1 MTDVKTATGDDAEAV
16 VREIVS
22 DVAGSAVEPDVNF
35 FDLGMDSIQL
45 MDICNRINER
55 YGEVIDL
62 FLLFE
67 NPTVSDCAGVV
78 RGARPTTAS

>member
-1 MTDVKTATGDDAEAV
+1 MTQPNATVSGLGDPTAV
-16 VREIVS
+16 VRSIVNEI
-22 DVAGSAVEPDVNF
+22 AGTEVEPEQSF
-35 FDLGMDSIQL
+35 FDLGLDSIQL

-67 NPTVSDCAGVV
+67 NPTIDECAAIVAAHHG
-78 RGARPTTAS
+78 